1 MATVTKTLALKIGQ
15 VKYVPATSTPAPRL
29 GSQIIWNLLEDSP
42 MERIKK
48 RVQMI
53 PLHSILKTVKAK
65 SSISPHQARGRHFH
79 QNKCSIDTKHWSNGS
94 GENWFRKQ
102 QQQQKKKKTRLGY
115 NQNQIFLNNLISKI
129 KFFLTKPALWVNKT
143 RIRLGVII
151 KITSF

>member
-1 MATVTKTLALKIGQ
+1 MRYMEMRMATVTKTLALKIGQ

-65 SSISPHQARGRHFH
+65 KFNISTSSKRKALSPKQVFH
-79 QNKCSIDTKHWSNGS
+79 SS
-94 GENWFRKQ
+94 
-102 QQQQKKKKTRLGY
+102 L
-115 NQNQIFLNNLISKI
+115 
-129 KFFLTKPALWVNKT
+129 
-143 RIRLGVII
+143 
-151 KITSF
+151 